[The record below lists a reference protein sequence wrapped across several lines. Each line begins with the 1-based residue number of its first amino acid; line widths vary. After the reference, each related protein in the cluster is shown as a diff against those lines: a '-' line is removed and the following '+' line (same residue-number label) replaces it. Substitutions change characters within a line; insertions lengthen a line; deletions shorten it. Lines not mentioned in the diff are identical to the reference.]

1 MRRVIGI
8 DVTSDF
14 YEEVNSDFGTSFSCN
29 FEIDWVGISSM
40 VDLSNEIIDKYVN
53 WLAFN
58 ILSLY
63 HNLSYDFVD
72 RYCHKLNWVIISNRS
87 GLTEEFIERYCDR
100 LNWSSICDKQVLSE
114 SFIEKHIEMIDWKR
128 LFSSQILSEEFI
140 ERYCDRIGVCGV
152 YNVKKYAYDMI
163 CRRQVL
169 SESFIEKHIDVM
181 NMDTVI
187 RYQNLSEEFIEKH
200 FYEFPRCYIIWFQD
214 LSEEF
219 IEKHIYDF
227 ELDEVLKS
235 KCLSEDF
242 IERHIGD
249 EDFSWIDVA
258 KHQKLSDNFIKK
270 HSDELSNVLYYLHD
284 NWNYKSVS
292 DKKQAIVDTGL
303 YECYDDYF
311 IAYKAIRINRYS
323 LFTLKYKYETGCV
336 YDSLCDCSD
345 NENSYGLNVGSEYFA
360 INYGDSSSFCYNVVR
375 CKVRYED
382 VGRVVHGGQKIRCF
396 MIEVLD

>member
-1 MRRVIGI
+1 
-8 DVTSDF
+8 
-14 YEEVNSDFGTSFSCN
+14 
-29 FEIDWVGISSM
+29 M
-40 VDLSNEIIDKYVN
+40 VDLSNDIIDKYVN

-72 RYCHKLNWVIISNRS
+72 RYCHKLNWMIISNRS
-87 GLTEEFIERYCDR
+87 GLTEEFIDRYCDR
-100 LNWSSICDKQVLSE
+100 LNWSSICDKQV
-114 SFIEKHIEMIDWKR
+114 
-128 LFSSQILSEEFI
+128 
-140 ERYCDRIGVCGV
+140 
-152 YNVKKYAYDMI
+152 
-163 CRRQVL
+163 
-169 SESFIEKHIDVM
+169 
-181 NMDTVI
+181 
-187 RYQNLSEEFIEKH
+187 
-200 FYEFPRCYIIWFQD
+200 

-235 KCLSEDF
+235 KCLSEYF

-323 LFTLKYKYETGCV
+323 LFNLQYKYEKGCV

-345 NENSYGLNVGSEYFA
+345 NENSYGLNVGSECFA

-382 VGRVVHGGQKIRCF
+382 VGRVVHDGQKIRCF
-396 MIEVLD
+396 RIEVLD

>member
-29 FEIDWVGISSM
+29 FEIDWIGIASM

-53 WLAFN
+53 WLSFDT
-58 ILSLY
+58 LSLH

-72 RYCHKLNWVIISNRS
+72 RYCHKLNWTIISNRS

-100 LNWSSICDKQVLSE
+100 LNWSSICNK
-114 SFIEKHIEMIDWKR
+114 
-128 LFSSQILSEEFI
+128 
-140 ERYCDRIGVCGV
+140 
-152 YNVKKYAYDMI
+152 
-163 CRRQVL
+163 QVL

-219 IEKHIYDF
+219 IEKHICDF

-242 IERHIGD
+242 IERHIDD

-258 KHQKLSDNFIKK
+258 KHQKLSDTFIKK

-323 LFTLKYKYETGCV
+323 LFTLRYKYETGCV

-345 NENSYGLNVGSEYFA
+345 NENSYGLNVGSECFA
-360 INYGDSSSFCYNVVR
+360 VNYGDSSSFCYDVVR

-382 VGRVVHGGQKIRCF
+382 VGRVVHDGQKIRCF
-396 MIEVLD
+396 RIEVLD